1 MNEKLTLII
10 VSFNSSDSILLNQK
24 ELLLSKK
31 HPAIILDNAS
41 PDDSGAI
48 LRTQLPMV
56 DVITLPENWGYG
68 RAANIGLRQV
78 KTPYA
83 LLLNPDLEVTSEQI
97 DKLLQHVKHGPES
110 TAIWGPA
117 TKKNDFVNCAPRETT
132 RIHGS
137 AMLFDVEKIKKVGLF
152 DENFFLFSEETD
164 LCERTIRAGY
174 TLQICPD
181 VFFNHFGGQSSAP
194 SKQVDYMKWWHFGW
208 SQCYRMTKH
217 RQCTIWKNPQRKYI
231 TYTLHSILA
240 TSSRQRSKWRAKA
253 AGTLAFMRGE
263 TAFDKK
269 GVPQQSIFQKKASS
283 SAPLDL

>member
-48 LRTQLPMV
+48 SSELNSPWWMLLPCQK
-56 DVITLPENWGYG
+56 NWGYG

-137 AMLFDVEKIKKVGLF
+137 AMLFDVEKNQK
-152 DENFFLFSEETD
+152 
-164 LCERTIRAGY
+164 
-174 TLQICPD
+174 
-181 VFFNHFGGQSSAP
+181 
-194 SKQVDYMKWWHFGW
+194 
-208 SQCYRMTKH
+208 
-217 RQCTIWKNPQRKYI
+217 
-231 TYTLHSILA
+231 
-240 TSSRQRSKWRAKA
+240 SRS
-253 AGTLAFMRGE
+253 F
-263 TAFDKK
+263 
-269 GVPQQSIFQKKASS
+269 
-283 SAPLDL
+283 